1 LEEALKEASL
11 GITTPENRIRR
22 NMSQPADISHEKEA
36 MPQQKRRKVVKVIKR
51 KVATPQE
58 GQALPAPA
66 RTEAPPSGPTAP
78 ENAHDHLTTQLVS
91 PVPAR
96 AEQATHEHADAAAQ
110 PEQVSPPIAPATI
123 APAEAEQVSAS
134 TAAAPHRAPETAM
147 DTAPE
152 TAPEATQP
160 APTELPARPAAPG
173 PRVNERVVH
182 PPQIPAKTEPATPG
196 SAVNVKREHTEA
208 TSSIPSKQ
216 EPMTEQRRRAVEQA
230 KQDNMQRSSTQS
242 QLGSPAGPS
251 TRMPNTNASQSSGPA
266 NGAAPP
272 VARGPPAAHPAAP
285 AQPPQATAALPVARG
300 PPAAHPAAP
309 AQRPQATAAPPVA
322 RGPPAAHPAAPAQR
336 PQATAA
342 GQEPADSEDGRSNH
356 DDETR
361 SVGGYSST
369 TSFSQALERDLTT
382 LLENQEGGERE
393 TRRNEDNRDTAQPAV
408 PRRRRARTV
417 EEKAIHAKFMRFTR
431 HIQSFLS
438 Y

>member
-1 LEEALKEASL
+1 MPASDGQLEEALREASL

-22 NMSQPADISHEKEA
+22 NMSQPAEISHEKEA

-78 ENAHDHLTTQLVS
+78 EKAHDHLTTQLVS

-110 PEQVSPPIAPATI
+110 PEQVSPPSAPATI
-123 APAEAEQVSAS
+123 APAEAERVSAP
-134 TAAAPHRAPETAM
+134 TAAAPHPAPETAM

-196 SAVNVKREHTEA
+196 SAVNVKHEHTEA

-216 EPMTEQRRRAVEQA
+216 EPMTEKRHRAVEQA

-251 TRMPNTNASQSSGPA
+251 TPMPNTNASQSSGPA

-285 AQPPQATAALPVARG
+285 AQPPQATAA
-300 PPAAHPAAP
+300 
-309 AQRPQATAAPPVA
+309 
-322 RGPPAAHPAAPAQR
+322 
-336 PQATAA
+336 
-342 GQEPADSEDGRSNH
+342 GQEPADSEDGRSNN

-361 SVGGYSST
+361 SVGGHSST

-393 TRRNEDNRDTAQPAV
+393 TRRNEDNRDTARPTQPAI